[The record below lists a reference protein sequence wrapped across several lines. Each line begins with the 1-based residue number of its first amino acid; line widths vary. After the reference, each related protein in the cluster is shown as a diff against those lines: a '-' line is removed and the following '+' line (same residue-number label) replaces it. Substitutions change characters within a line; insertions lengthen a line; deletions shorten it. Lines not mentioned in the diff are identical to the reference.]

1 MKRLRQLVIA
11 LASVALSGSLAL
23 GQAKLGLHVVD
34 ANGQNVG
41 YLLDA
46 GDAVIFIDGVA
57 YGIEA
62 NRNGFKP
69 VAFTLYYTT
78 GDCSGTAYVSSDL
91 PTFLFERA
99 RYTGDGLIHYP
110 SAVPPQIIA
119 AQSFQSLGDDGVPGP
134 CNNVGTF
141 AAYVVPVATV
151 QAPIVTPP
159 FRVVDTLAVSPP
171 PAQATFNDV
180 PTTHPFFQFIEA
192 LYASGITAGCQAS
205 PPLYCPDATLTRGQ
219 MAVFL
224 AKALGL

>member
-1 MKRLRQLVIA
+1 MRRLFQ
-11 LASVALSGSLAL
+11 VALVLGSMFLSSGLAL

-34 ANGQNVG
+34 ANGQKVG
-41 YLLDA
+41 YVLDA
-46 GDAVIFIDGVA
+46 GGAVIFIDGVA

-69 VAFTLYYTT
+69 VAFQLDYIT
-78 GDCSGTAYVSSDL
+78 GDCSGTAYVNSDL
-91 PTFLFERA
+91 PTLLFERA

-119 AQSFQSLGDDGVPGP
+119 VHTFQTLGDDGLPGP

-141 AAYVVPVATV
+141 VAYVVPIASV

-159 FRVVDTLAVSPP
+159 FRVVDTLAVSPA

-180 PTTHPFFQFIEA
+180 PANHPFFKYVEA
-192 LYASGITAGCQAS
+192 LYASGITAGCDVG
-205 PPLYCPDATLTRGQ
+205 PLYCPNNPVTRGQ